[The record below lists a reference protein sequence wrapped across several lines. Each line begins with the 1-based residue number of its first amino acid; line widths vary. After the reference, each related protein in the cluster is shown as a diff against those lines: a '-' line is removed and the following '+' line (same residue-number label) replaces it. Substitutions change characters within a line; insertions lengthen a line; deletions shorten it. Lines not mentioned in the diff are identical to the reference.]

1 MQWRSPEPVRLYP
14 SLGFTFTL
22 PYIHDWNLPG
32 EITAFFCLL
41 ATNPTPLR
49 MYTHVCRA
57 HAHAPPCIQMSN
69 TIFPI
74 LQSTTHPLIFCI
86 LLSFSLT
93 HMHATAT
100 AVGFHLIQL
109 SSHVITALNS
119 SPRREGARPH
129 RVFTG
134 RSIWTRRR
142 HSYGV
147 LFGVKDTLEDQKR
160 VDIYH
165 MLKIIYFASSGW
177 VSGNVIRCYADD
189 SSYARYLVEVTP

>member
-1 MQWRSPEPVRLYP
+1 MTEICPVKLQPSSVCWRLTRCP
-14 SLGFTFTL
+14 SV
-22 PYIHDWNLPG
+22 
-32 EITAFFCLL
+32 C
-41 ATNPTPLR
+41 
-49 MYTHVCRA
+49 THVCRA

-86 LLSFSLT
+86 LRSFSLT
-93 HMHATAT
+93 HMQAAAT

-119 SPRREGARPH
+119 SPWREGARPH
-129 RVFTG
+129 RVFTS

-165 MLKIIYFASSGW
+165 LLKIIYFASSGW
-177 VSGNVIRCYADD
+177 VSGNVIRCYGDD
-189 SSYARYLVEVTP
+189 SSYARHLVKVTP